1 MKELVIKKLYKTFA
15 ELSAEAIEAMADI
28 AIADMEKQQTVTV
41 APAAP
46 AATTVYVDGSF
57 ITTTEVVG
65 WGYLILNDGKEV
77 AKNSG
82 ASNNA
87 GLAGIRNVAGELM
100 ATMRGISHAVKLG
113 SKDIVV
119 MYDYEGIGAWAD
131 GKWRCKNEYT
141 KKYAQYIASMRKEV
155 TIEFQWTRGH
165 SGNRFNEQV
174 DNLARNAA
182 RNFSC

>member
-1 MKELVIKKLYKTFA
+1 MKELVIKKLHKTFA

-28 AIADMEKQQTVTV
+28 AVADMEKQQTVTV
-41 APAAP
+41 ATP

-65 WGYLILNDGKEV
+65 WGYLILNDGKEI
-77 AKNSG
+77 ARNSG
-82 ASNNA
+82 ASNDA

-100 ATMRGISHAVKLG
+100 AAMRGISHAVKLG

-141 KKYAQYIASMRKEV
+141 KKYAQYVAAMRKEIN
-155 TIEFQWTRGH
+155 IEFKWTRGH
-165 SGNRFNEQV
+165 SGDVYNGHV
-174 DNLARNAA
+174 DNLARSAA